1 MSRVQVPLVFR
12 IHRGGDFISE
22 VTLSQPVIKI
32 GKLASSHIRLEDD
45 AVSRMHAVVEVS
57 ATGTASITD
66 LGSSRGTHVNGQRI
80 SKVELRSGD
89 RIDLGDTRID
99 VALLDPARQ
108 PAVPA
113 PATRATTPRPAPS
126 LYLPNHDNARV
137 APASPAIAAPV
148 ADPGARA
155 PGVLGGSDEGRGAR
169 AVEIAAMMGDSV
181 LGVKHVMNPR
191 SGTITRFTQ
200 GLFAAGALML
210 IMAGVAFAIGVN
222 NAEFNKTS
230 RDAWIQSQR
239 PVHEWRP
246 RRISLGYD
254 WMALGGL
261 ATGIVCLTMG
271 LIRARNERQS
281 PFFRIGDAPEVEFPT
296 SEAPASA
303 FPLVAP
309 RGDDFVLHFTRDMQG
324 EVAIAGQRTSLAEL
338 HAQGRARASTSVA
351 GAFELPIAAQARIK
365 VRTGQNAFLISSV
378 ARPRQHALP
387 LFGSIESRVLA
398 FAGGSAMVHLAILAL
413 LRLIPPDPTSLA
425 LGSGGAEARQ
435 LRATSKAMEDARQE
449 LDQPEDDDGQS
460 GGTGAAMAD
469 ASGKMGS
476 KTSKRAA
483 GRYDIERRSDTP
495 SVSRDQAIKEALKGG
510 ILGAMQAHE
519 GSMFASI
526 AGVGTISSGF
536 GEADINGGMIG
547 DVAGEM
553 HGGFGFAP
561 SGFGP
566 GGGGTSW
573 GTIGTGRYGTI
584 GHGDST
590 GEGYGSCAGKTPC
603 AGQGRGMG
611 RRAGVPTVSMGQALP
626 VGDLDKNII
635 RRYVRRKLDRIKYCY
650 EKQLLSKPGIAGT
663 VMSDFQISPQGTV
676 LSSKAAGVDDA
687 VASCVAEVIAT
698 VSFPARPAGGLVQV
712 RYPFTFR
719 PTGA

>member
-1 MSRVQVPLVFR
+1 MSRVQVPIVFR
-12 IHRGGDFISE
+12 IYRGGDFVSE

-32 GKLASSHIRLEDD
+32 GKLSSSHIRLEDD
-45 AVSRMHAVVEVS
+45 AVSRMHAVIEAS
-57 ATGTASITD
+57 AAGAASIID
-66 LGSSRGTHVNGQRI
+66 LGSSRGTFVNGQRI

-89 RIDLGDTRID
+89 RIDLGDTRIE

-108 PAVPA
+108 PASPA
-113 PATRATTPRPAPS
+113 PVARRAAPPPAPRS
-126 LYLPNHDNARV
+126 YLPNHDDAHV
-137 APASPAIAAPV
+137 AQVSPAMATAV
-148 ADPGARA
+148 TGLDAGA
-155 PGVLGGSDEGRGAR
+155 PGIDDDARGAR

-181 LGVKHVMNPR
+181 VGVKHVMNPR

-200 GLFAAGALML
+200 GLFAAGALVL

-222 NAEFNKTS
+222 NAEFNKAS
-230 RDAWIQSQR
+230 KEAWTQSQR
-239 PVHEWRP
+239 PMHEWRP
-246 RRISLGYD
+246 RRISLNYD

-261 ATGIVCLTMG
+261 ATGIMCLTMG
-271 LIRARNERQS
+271 LIRARDERQS
-281 PFFRIGDAPEVEFPT
+281 PFYRIGDAPEVEFPT

-338 HAQGRARASTSVA
+338 HAQGRARASASVA
-351 GAFELPIAAQARIK
+351 GAFELPIAAQTRIK

-378 ARPRQHALP
+378 ARPRRHAVP
-387 LFGSIESRVLA
+387 LFGSIENRVLA
-398 FAGGSAMVHLAILAL
+398 FAGGSAMVHLTILAL

-425 LGSGGAEARQ
+425 LDLEGTQSRQ
-435 LRATSKAMEDARQE
+435 TRATSKAMEDALHERDEPQE
-449 LDQPEDDDGQS
+449 DDGQS
-460 GGTGAAMAD
+460 GGEGAAMALD
-469 ASGKMGS
+469 AGKMGTEKS
-476 KTSKRAA
+476 ERASGLFA
-483 GRYDIERRSDTP
+483 IERRSDTP
-495 SVSRDQAIKEALKGG
+495 SVASRATAIEQAVNGG
-510 ILGAMQAHE
+510 ILGAMRAHE

-526 AGVGTISSGF
+526 AGVGTISSGLNDADVF
-536 GEADINGGMIG
+536 GGLLG
-547 DVAGEM
+547 DEVGEM
-553 HGGFGFAP
+553 KGGFGVSLA
-561 SGFGP
+561 GFGP

-584 GHGDST
+584 GHGDKVGIGFGVGRCGGTTADKGCGEMRRST
-590 GEGYGSCAGKTPC
+590 SVPAVRMGEI
-603 AGQGRGMG
+603 
-611 RRAGVPTVSMGQALP
+611 VPI
-626 VGDLDKNII
+626 GDLDKNII

-698 VSFPARPAGGLVQV
+698 INFPAPPRGGLVQV